1 MWRNLD
7 SRLSFFLFSLSSRSR
22 CVFSRKNFGYATVL
36 TIAHRL
42 ETIVDADR
50 IMLLADGKL
59 AEFDSPSK
67 LLSEPS
73 SFRQL
78 VLEGGATNLARLQIL
93 AREADAARLERAHAD
108 AYDRAD
114 SWSTLTP

>member
-1 MWRNLD
+1 VAALNLVAH
-7 SRLSFFLFSLSSRSR
+7 SPVPLSSFAFV
-22 CVFSRKNFGYATVL
+22 VFSRKNFGYATVL

-93 AREADAARLERAHAD
+93 AREADAARRAARAHAD
-108 AYDRAD
+108 AYDQAD